1 MSVYSELEGGS
12 LPIDVFI
19 LARERHRQREEEE
32 EEAPLLL
39 MASSAASSLLVAVV
53 VLVLVAAAEA
63 AAANETS
70 SSATAALRA
79 GRELRRYRRVQAL
92 LRRVNK
98 PAVRTIESP
107 DGDLIDCVAAHLQ
120 PAFDHPRLR
129 GQRPLRGPPER
140 PRGWRPRPGPNDT
153 AAGDAGVQLW
163 ASSAGGASC
172 PEGSVP
178 IRRTTEADVLR
189 ASSVRR
195 FGRAPTARV
204 RRDSVSGG
212 HEVSISSTTTTKKRK
227 IHFFDLFHSMAAL
240 HYFIVNS
247 YFYYSFSLFLNHFD
261 FEKREKK
268 NPFFLFPLV
277 QPLSTWHCIIS

>member
-1 MSVYSELEGGS
+1 LLQEEALRVSVSVYSELEGGS

-120 PAFDHPRLR
+120 PAFDHPKLQGQKPEVTEQSAVRRRRSRRRRPCSHRHGRTAASCALVPGEDGPGAADDEARRAEVKLRHPVRDEAAMRRRHRPPRLH
-129 GQRPLRGPPER
+129 QRR
-140 PRGWRPRPGPNDT
+140 PRG
-153 AAGDAGVQLW
+153 Q
-163 ASSAGGASC
+163 S
-172 PEGSVP
+172 
-178 IRRTTEADVLR
+178 
-189 ASSVRR
+189 
-195 FGRAPTARV
+195 
-204 RRDSVSGG
+204 
-212 HEVSISSTTTTKKRK
+212 
-227 IHFFDLFHSMAAL
+227 
-240 HYFIVNS
+240 VNS
-247 YFYYSFSLFLNHFD
+247 
-261 FEKREKK
+261 
-268 NPFFLFPLV
+268 PV
-277 QPLSTWHCIIS
+277 

>member
-140 PRGWRPRPGPNDT
+140 PRGGGRGRGRTTRRRATP
-153 AAGDAGVQLW
+153 
-163 ASSAGGASC
+163 ASSCGRRPPAARRAG
-172 PEGSVP
+172 GSVP

>member
-1 MSVYSELEGGS
+1 MYSELEGGS

-120 PAFDHPRLR
+120 PAFDHR
-129 GQRPLRGPPER
+129 GCAGRGR
-140 PRGWRPRPGPNDT
+140 CGARRRGRGVAA
-153 AAGDAGVQLW
+153 AAGAERHGGGRRRRPAVGVVRRRRVV
-163 ASSAGGASC
+163 

-227 IHFFDLFHSMAAL
+227 IHFFDLFRSMAAL